1 MVNNII
7 GWSRMKKNS
16 KMQSKAVKNNKI
28 SNTAN
33 SNARHNDNVGFTNES
48 NNIIT
53 NCKNNNF
60 DNKDCR

>member
-1 MVNNII
+1 
-7 GWSRMKKNS
+7 MKKNS